1 VGKIAFLYPGQ
12 GSQRVGMGAELRET
26 DSDLLDRYMSS
37 ADETSGLSVGRFAA
51 EGPMEE
57 LTRTDVAQP
66 ALFALSLA
74 LTDTARSLGLRPD
87 FVAGHSLGEYTAAA
101 AAGALGAED
110 GMRLVC
116 ERGRLM
122 AEIQS
127 ERPGAMAAI
136 IGLEAEGLEQLC
148 ELASQAGPVTLAN
161 LNSPTQIVVSGEEA
175 GVERLLELA
184 GDAGATRAV
193 RLQVGAAFHS
203 PLMKPVQSSLADTM
217 NTTDW
222 SDPEVSLVANF
233 SGRVVSDAGALREA
247 LIAQIASPVRWVD
260 CVQTLVDAGCT
271 SFLELGPGRVLS
283 GLVRQIAGADVN
295 AAAADSRQKLAQF
308 AEAYSSGSQL

>member
-1 VGKIAFLYPGQ
+1 VGKVAFLYPGQ

-26 DSDLLDRYMSS
+26 DPDMLERYMSS
-37 ADETSGLSVGRFAA
+37 ADEASGLPVSRYAE
-51 EGPMEE
+51 EGPMEA

-74 LTDTARSLGLRPD
+74 LTDAAREVGLRPD

-101 AAGALGAED
+101 AAGALGADD

-136 IGLEAEGLEQLC
+136 IGLETDKLERLC
-148 ELASQAGPVTLAN
+148 EQASAAGSVTLAN
-161 LNSPTQIVVSGEEA
+161 LNSPTQIVVSGEEG

-184 GDAGATRAV
+184 GEAGAARAV

-203 PLMKPVQSSLADTM
+203 QLMKPVQTSLAETM
-217 NTTDW
+217 KATSWN
-222 SDPEVSLVANF
+222 DPEVPLVANF
-233 SGRVVSDAGALREA
+233 SGRVVSDAEGLREA
-247 LIAQIASPVRWVD
+247 LITQIASPVRWVD

-283 GLVRQIAGADVN
+283 GLVRQIAGGDVD
-295 AAAADSRQKLAQF
+295 AVAADSREKLAQF
-308 AEAYSSGSQL
+308 AQA

>member
-1 VGKIAFLYPGQ
+1 VGKVAFLYPGQ

-26 DSDLLDRYMSS
+26 DPDMLERYMSS
-37 ADETSGLSVGRFAA
+37 ADEASGLPVSRYAE
-51 EGPMEE
+51 EGPMEA

-74 LTDTARSLGLRPD
+74 LTDAAREVGLRPD

-101 AAGALGAED
+101 AAGALGADD

-136 IGLEAEGLEQLC
+136 IGLETDELERLC
-148 ELASQAGPVTLAN
+148 EQASAAGSVTLAN

-184 GDAGATRAV
+184 GEAGAARAV

-203 PLMKPVQSSLADTM
+203 ELMKPVQTSLAETM
-217 NTTDW
+217 KATSWN
-222 SDPEVSLVANF
+222 DPEVPLVANF
-233 SGRVVSDAGALREA
+233 SGGVVSDAEGLREA
-247 LIAQIASPVRWVD
+247 LITQIASPVRWVD

-283 GLVRQIAGADVN
+283 GLVRQVAGGDVD
-295 AAAADSRQKLAQF
+295 AVAADSRVKLAQF
-308 AEAYSSGSQL
+308 AQA